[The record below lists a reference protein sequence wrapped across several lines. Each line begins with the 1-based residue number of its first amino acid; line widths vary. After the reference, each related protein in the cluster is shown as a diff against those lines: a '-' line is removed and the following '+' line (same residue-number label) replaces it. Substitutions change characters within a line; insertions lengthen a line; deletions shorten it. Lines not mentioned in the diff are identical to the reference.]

1 MKMTQKQHKCELA
14 EPKDT
19 QLMQSSHCISL
30 DLPERHVLGEA
41 VGTDKVG
48 NWVLAAKDT
57 LRSGKI
63 FVAAGTRELERR
75 Y

>member
-1 MKMTQKQHKCELA
+1 MRRAYSNT
-14 EPKDT
+14 
-19 QLMQSSHCISL
+19 L
-30 DLPERHVLGEA
+30 DLPVRDVIGEA

-57 LRSGKI
+57 LRGGKI
-63 FVAAGTRELERR
+63 FAADGTRELERR